1 MKFRQHSDHTN
12 EWMRFLHR
20 QGRQVLIEQL
30 VSTTVVV
37 VVVVM
42 EMMMVKYDDLQ
53 SDLLSSTYR
62 SRQLLG
68 LQYNIA
74 FAYRLI

>member
-30 VSTTVVV
+30 VSSSSGGGGGGGGGGGDDDGGSY
-37 VVVVM
+37 
-42 EMMMVKYDDLQ
+42 EDLQ
-53 SDLLSSTYR
+53 SDLLS
-62 SRQLLG
+62 
-68 LQYNIA
+68 
-74 FAYRLI
+74 

>member
-30 VSTTVVV
+30 VSSGGGGDGGCGGGDDDGSSY
-37 VVVVM
+37 
-42 EMMMVKYDDLQ
+42 EDLQ
-53 SDLLSSTYR
+53 SDLLS
-62 SRQLLG
+62 
-68 LQYNIA
+68 
-74 FAYRLI
+74 

>member
-30 VSTTVVV
+30 VSSGGGGGGGG
-37 VVVVM
+37 
-42 EMMMVKYDDLQ
+42 YDDDGGDGGSYEDLQ
-53 SDLLSSTYR
+53 SDLLS
-62 SRQLLG
+62 
-68 LQYNIA
+68 
-74 FAYRLI
+74 